1 MNSSFCIKTLQRNS
15 QGIFS
20 YVKDLP
26 KITEEALRKC
36 ETILERDIIQKDISK
51 EMLHKMDTLSNECCK
66 IYDSS
71 VVMRNAFLSPTYE
84 EHKRPDYEDLVG
96 TIDKVTSR
104 IGSFFTQLN
113 TNEDLYKKISQ
124 AKEPEFWDTLDRG
137 EKSFVNQMIKELTP
151 YQTGHTGHLDQIQ
164 RVIDDLTRKFIM
176 NQYNQSYTIK
186 LTKKELKSVSPTLRR
201 YLESLQGKDAAEYEL
216 TGDKSILQF
225 ILHSPSEE
233 IRKKYFIAQAEA
245 NKENIPL
252 MLQILYS
259 RLKKAKILGYK
270 NSYELMKEDKGFMIE
285 DPITAL
291 ENARKY
297 VKTSSINSVYFKK
310 QLETVLMAN
319 DDKLAH
325 IQHLFSVDNV
335 LKGVLFMITEIFGAN
350 TKVFLVKVKHS
361 GEIEEKLIKETYTD
375 PAKAG
380 IDITDEIEIPN
391 DPNTA
396 TLFRIDL
403 DYNGAHSEIYLD
415 LFERNHKSNGRAA
428 TFTIQGSCS
437 KCDGDHQH
445 PIAYMINSVSLEQPF
460 LTFQQI
466 RDVFHELGHAM
477 HIALCK
483 TEFQLINGARVPID
497 FAEVP
502 SNFTENYVF
511 DYNFISKWLIDHEG
525 KPIDKESFDKIIFK
539 ERAAEMMELQETFY
553 FSLMDL
559 YLHNLDEKD
568 LTEEKLIELHSKAL
582 PTGSISDALFSQSDV
597 KEILGDLSNEVDLS
611 QSSSLKLTSE
621 SLKLLLRKFDNYE
634 DVYRNILE
642 EIIDEKSVKSTDPII
657 EEDSKN
663 RGEFDEMIHSSLC
676 LLFSLPNYE
685 ASYYTYLIAKPLSVM
700 LHSFQPNKS
709 SRLSPEILE
718 IYEQGGE
725 YDIQELPKK
734 IF

>member
-1 MNSSFCIKTLQRNS
+1 
-15 QGIFS
+15 
-20 YVKDLP
+20 
-26 KITEEALRKC
+26 
-36 ETILERDIIQKDISK
+36 
-51 EMLHKMDTLSNECCK
+51 
-66 IYDSS
+66 
-71 VVMRNAFLSPTYE
+71 
-84 EHKRPDYEDLVG
+84 
-96 TIDKVTSR
+96 
-104 IGSFFTQLN
+104 
-113 TNEDLYKKISQ
+113 
-124 AKEPEFWDTLDRG
+124 
-137 EKSFVNQMIKELTP
+137 
-151 YQTGHTGHLDQIQ
+151 
-164 RVIDDLTRKFIM
+164 
-176 NQYNQSYTIK
+176 
-186 LTKKELKSVSPTLRR
+186 
-201 YLESLQGKDAAEYEL
+201 
-216 TGDKSILQF
+216 
-225 ILHSPSEE
+225 
-233 IRKKYFIAQAEA
+233 
-245 NKENIPL
+245 
-252 MLQILYS
+252 
-259 RLKKAKILGYK
+259 
-270 NSYELMKEDKGFMIE
+270 
-285 DPITAL
+285 
-291 ENARKY
+291 
-297 VKTSSINSVYFKK
+297 
-310 QLETVLMAN
+310 MAN

-335 LKGVLFMITEIFGAN
+335 LKGVLYMITEIFGAN

-375 PAKAG
+375 SAKAG
-380 IDITDEIEIPN
+380 IDITDEIEIED

-403 DYNGAHSEIYLD
+403 NYNGAHSEIYLD

-437 KCDGDHQH
+437 KCDGGHQH

-525 KPIDKESFDKIIFK
+525 NPIDKESYDKIIFK

-568 LTEEKLIELHSKAL
+568 LTEEKLIELHSKAVNSNQFILQL
-582 PTGSISDALFSQSDV
+582 PAGSISDALFSQSDV
-597 KEILGDLSNEVDLS
+597 KEILGDLANEVDLS

-634 DVYRNILE
+634 DVYRNVILIPNLQILE
-642 EIIDEKSVKSTDPII
+642 KIIAGKSDKSTGPII
-657 EEDSKN
+657 EEGSKN

-685 ASYYTYLIAKPLSVM
+685 ASYYTYLIAKPLCKDTVS
-700 LHSFQPNKS
+700 LS
-709 SRLSPEILE
+709 SCNVAFLPAK
-718 IYEQGGE
+718 
-725 YDIQELPKK
+725 QELKVVFRDP
-734 IF
+734 